1 MPVCPRVN
9 EVNTPMLRTGFVKR
23 GFDPDTAV
31 AELGKTVPLGRIAE
45 PEDIADAVLRIAPGR
60 FVTQR
65 MIDLPYNGLNE
76 PAPSEAPV
84 AQAPA
89 AVEAAPVAFE
99 GKAIPV
105 TVSIGLATAFST
117 DDIDALLAESDAALY
132 RAKNTGR
139 NRVVYGGSP
148 VPAA

>member
-1 MPVCPRVN
+1 MR
-9 EVNTPMLRTGFVKR
+9 R
-23 GFDPDTAV
+23 
-31 AELGKTVPLGRIAE
+31 
-45 PEDIADAVLRIAPGR
+45 
-60 FVTQR
+60 
-65 MIDLPYNGLNE
+65 
-76 PAPSEAPV
+76 PA
-84 AQAPA
+84 
-89 AVEAAPVAFE
+89 
-99 GKAIPV
+99 AIPV